1 MSKSMILWEV
11 SAAEAKVWQQ
21 NMIPWVE
28 KSNANIKANVIN
40 NNGDDDDDEWLNAI
54 KVYVPG
60 TVLST
65 FHDSSHLTLMT
76 TLWVTIIIPIL

>member
-1 MSKSMILWEV
+1 MILWEV

-21 NMIPWVE
+21 NMIPWVQ

-40 NNGDDDDDEWLNAI
+40 NNGDADTWLNAI
-54 KVYVPG
+54 KVYVSG

-65 FHDSSHLTLMT
+65 FHD
-76 TLWVTIIIPIL
+76 

>member
-1 MSKSMILWEV
+1 MILWEV

-21 NMIPWVE
+21 NMILWVE
-28 KSNANIKANVIN
+28 KSNANIKANVIT
-40 NNGDDDDDEWLNAI
+40 NNGDDDTWLNAI

-65 FHDSSHLTLMT
+65 FHDSSHLILKT